1 MKRMTKWKNKISIV
15 FDWFIFV
22 WIFRRRTSSSV
33 LLMSSLNTFFVG
45 KLDEEEDV
53 LKLKASILYL
63 SFNQTGTLFSV
74 GLDQGYQIF
83 SCDGVTLQDKEG
95 FSTGGIGKN
104 FLNLKNRSR

>member
-1 MKRMTKWKNKISIV
+1 LFLIGL
-15 FDWFIFV
+15 FLFGF
-22 WIFRRRTSSSV
+22 FEEELV

-104 FLNLKNRSR
+104 LF

>member
-1 MKRMTKWKNKISIV
+1 
-15 FDWFIFV
+15 
-22 WIFRRRTSSSV
+22 
-33 LLMSSLNTFFVG
+33 MSSLNTFFVG

-53 LKLKASILYL
+53 LKLKATILYI
-63 SFNQTGTLFSV
+63 SFNQTATLFSV

-104 FLNLKNRSR
+104 